1 MKKLLFTLMLIF
13 IVSVFS
19 HAQDRYTQLRNKLQ
33 TLVTEMPGL
42 EESVQV
48 SISGASL
55 QEFLSSLAE
64 NHKLNLSVDPSLD
77 VKVFNNFSDANVT
90 DVLIFVCRQYNLEI
104 EFTGTILYFKKFI
117 EPIIPIKPY
126 EPKKPKIDYAKETN
140 FLSLDLK
147 KDSLEYVVR
156 EITERSFQ
164 NVILS
169 PNAKGMQVSVFIQ
182 NRPFENALEMMCMAN
197 GLRVVK
203 KGENFYSL
211 EKDENPVADTKNKTG
226 NSFSSRTG
234 GPTQGLEIKSKGDL
248 LSVRAEN
255 VAIKDIIR
263 EVSNEMLINYFVYTE
278 PQGNT
283 SLYVENATYDDF
295 LSYLLTGTTYTHK
308 IQDSIYLIGD
318 RKLEGLR
325 KTTLVRMKYRP
336 IEKIVNYIPAE
347 LKKDVEITEF
357 LELNGLVISGSSIRI
372 DEIEKFIQ
380 EIDQVVP
387 MVSIEVIII
396 DSKKS
401 RVVTT
406 GIEMGLNSSP
416 NTTTTNGSVSP
427 GVNLELSPASVN
439 DIINGFNGLGIMN
452 LGNVSPNFYVSLQA
466 LEENGNIKIKSTPRI
481 STINGNQASLK
492 VGSQE
497 YYLEQTSNIYATT
510 NTQTVVTNNYK
521 SVNADLSI
529 KIKPFVSQDNQVTLS
544 VTVDQSDFT
553 GKISPTAP
561 PGTVSR
567 TFESVIRVKDGEMII
582 LGGLEEKSVETTS
595 TGLPLLSRI
604 PILRS
609 IFGKT
614 NREKATSQ
622 LTVFI
627 KPTIIY

>member
-1 MKKLLFTLMLIF
+1 LTLLLATGFTTQ
-13 IVSVFS
+13 
-19 HAQDRYTQLRNKLQ
+19 AQDRYAQIRNKLK
-33 TLVTEMPGL
+33 TLVVEMPGL

-48 SISGASL
+48 SVSGASL

-64 NHKLNLSVDPSLD
+64 NHKLNLSVDPSIET
-77 VKVFNNFSDANVT
+77 KVFNNFSDANVT

-117 EPIIPIKPY
+117 EPIVAVKPY
-126 EPKKPKIDYAKETN
+126 EAKKPKIEYAKETN

-147 KDSLEYVVR
+147 KDSIEYVVR

-164 NVILS
+164 NVIVS
-169 PNAKGMQVSVFIQ
+169 PSAKGMSVSVFIQ
-182 NRPFENALEMMCMAN
+182 NRPFDNALDMMCLAN

-203 KGENFYSL
+203 KGDNFYTI
-211 EKDENPVADTKNKTG
+211 EKDESPVADTKNKTG
-226 NSFSSRTG
+226 NSFSSKTG
-234 GPTQGLEIKSKGDL
+234 TTSGLEIKTKGEL
-248 LSVRAEN
+248 ISVRAEN
-255 VAIKDIIR
+255 IAIKDIIR
-263 EVSNEMLINYFVYTE
+263 EVSNELLINYFVYTE

-295 LSYLLTGTTYTHK
+295 LVYLLNGTNYTHK
-308 IQDSIYLIGD
+308 VQDSIYLIGD

-325 KTTLVRMKYRP
+325 KTRLIRMKYRP
-336 IEKIVNYIPAE
+336 IEKIVTYIPSE

-387 MVSIEVIII
+387 MVCIEVIII

-401 RVVTT
+401 RTVTT
-406 GIEMGLNSSP
+406 GVEMGLNSGP
-416 NTTTTNGSVSP
+416 NTTTTNGTVSP
-427 GVNLELSPASVN
+427 GINIDLSPASVN

-452 LGNVSPNFYVSLQA
+452 LGSVSPSFYMSLQA
-466 LEENGNIKIKSTPRI
+466 LEVNGNIKIKSTPRI

-604 PILRS
+604 PVLRS

-614 NREKATSQ
+614 NREKSNSQ